1 MKKREKLLS
10 CSDANLS
17 WKSTSS
23 DDDLMLMF
31 LSKKRKNW
39 GFWFHP
45 ILTRKLQQREFH
57 GLSLRL
63 KLYHDSF
70 RTFRMSVG
78 QFELL

>member
-31 LSKKRKNW
+31 LSKKRKNR
-39 GFWFHP
+39 GFEKAAAARISWFEP
-45 ILTRKLQQREFH
+45 
-57 GLSLRL
+57 
-63 KLYHDSF
+63 
-70 RTFRMSVG
+70 
-78 QFELL
+78 